1 MIEDYISIYVILAL
15 ICCILMPV
23 MFNLNKTWYTFNEGV
38 TEFIQSQEHL
48 PIPLFVIFALLMCVL
63 TICLLLFLIVIS
75 PFFFIYLIFRKNG

>member
-23 MFNLNKTWYTFNEGV
+23 MFNLDKYWDTFDDGV
-38 TEFIQSQEHL
+38 TEFIQSQGHL
-48 PIPLFVIFALLMCVL
+48 PIQLFVPFALLMCVL

-75 PFFFIYLIFRKNG
+75 PFLFIYLIFRKNG